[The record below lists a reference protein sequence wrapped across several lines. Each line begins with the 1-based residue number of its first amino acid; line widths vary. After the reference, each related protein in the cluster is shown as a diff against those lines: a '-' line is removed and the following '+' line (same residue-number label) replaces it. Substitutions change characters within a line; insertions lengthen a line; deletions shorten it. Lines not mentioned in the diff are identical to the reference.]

1 MAESEF
7 GHKVDEKP
15 LSNGIEEEPD
25 FSDPEDFVDEIDEQG
40 NTGFYRLLH
49 VANTVEFVSLF

>member
-1 MAESEF
+1 MAESDF
-7 GHKVDEKP
+7 GHKLDEKP

-40 NTGFYRLLH
+40 NRILPALTRG
-49 VANTVEFVSLF
+49 